1 MKLKELYS
9 RLSAQPNS
17 SESFVANV
25 IYTNY
30 NKSRKEMLQGL
41 YNIVNG
47 GPQTYWG
54 KCFVQFASFSLDT
67 LIVSAENA
75 SVRSK
80 EVSLENLKYYA
91 QEIMMIKEILE
102 SLVLFGLLGVTVILA
117 MCL

>member
-1 MKLKELYS
+1 MYKKMKLKELYS

-80 EVSLENLKYYA
+80 EVPLNNLRFYA
-91 QEIMMIKEILE
+91 
-102 SLVLFGLLGVTVILA
+102 
-117 MCL
+117 